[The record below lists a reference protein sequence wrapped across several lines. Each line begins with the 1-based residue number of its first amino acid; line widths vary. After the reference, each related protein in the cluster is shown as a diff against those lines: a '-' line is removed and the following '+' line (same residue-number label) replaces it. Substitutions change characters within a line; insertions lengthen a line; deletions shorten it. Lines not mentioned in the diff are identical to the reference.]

1 MRTKEQIEKEI
12 ESQKDMIAVEK
23 RFHPDSEELSFLYY
37 QLHELEDELIA
48 YDEKTI

>member
-23 RFHPDSEELSFLYY
+23 SFHPDSEELSFLYW
-37 QLHELEDELIA
+37 QLHQLEDELEE
-48 YDEKTI
+48 YEKKSA